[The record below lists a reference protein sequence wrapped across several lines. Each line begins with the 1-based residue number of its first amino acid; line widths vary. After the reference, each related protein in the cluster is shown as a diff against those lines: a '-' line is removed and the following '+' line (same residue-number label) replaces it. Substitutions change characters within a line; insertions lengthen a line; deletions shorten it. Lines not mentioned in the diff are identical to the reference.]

1 MPLSPDDVA
10 ALSRLLDE
18 SATLSRDELGPWLA
32 ALDKAQPELSRRL
45 RDMLRRQEQNHSTVL
60 IPQLP
65 RLDMDDDEDV
75 ATPGERV
82 GPYRLLRR
90 IGHGGMGSVWL
101 AERIDGAFKRNV
113 ALKLPRLVWAR
124 GLTRR
129 MTRER
134 EIGALLEHPNIARLY
149 DAGVDHEGRPFI
161 AMEYIDGKPLDVYC
175 RELNLNVHQRLGL
188 FLQIVRAIA
197 YAHGRLVIHRDI
209 KPANVLVDSSGQA
222 HLLDFG
228 IATLL
233 DDASAVDAALTQEQ
247 GRLLTLNYASPE
259 QIAGRP
265 LGVTADIYS
274 LGVLLFELLTGA
286 LPYTVKRN
294 TRGAIEEA
302 ILSGDAPL
310 ASARVADASLARGLR
325 GDIDAI
331 LTKALKGEPA
341 DRYQTA
347 EALAEDIRRYLA
359 GLPISARPD
368 GALYRLRKAILRHRL
383 PLMASAAVLVTAIV
397 GASISLTQAHKAN
410 QEAERAQVATRFVSD
425 LFALD
430 TPQPTAEQGSALTHA
445 TRLERASQLIEER
458 FREQPL
464 IQAELFG
471 LVSRVYLDLGMERR
485 AIEFASRQLQ
495 ILRDVDAAPTDIAQ
509 ALLFMATAAAATG
522 RSADAEDYAQQA
534 VATLPKGS
542 QVLHEALAELALRQ
556 VENGRREDVV
566 RGTILEAR
574 QAHSSVR
581 PRDTEPA
588 ALLWAEAELLEL
600 ANRFDD
606 ALPKYREA
614 IAKAIEQKGANSPEA
629 IEKQLDLA
637 YMLIVRNRSNE
648 ADAFGDS
655 AIATLE
661 SSGGVRAIRAARA
674 KAYLQATRLMMGAA
688 SYNETITNLDL
699 ISSRLKQ
706 IAIIVPNEVSAEIDF
721 HKASAHATFGN
732 YAQAHLLIQSS
743 APVLRASMQS
753 FSTLFPVAAVAG
765 EVAMH
770 LGEHDA
776 ADRYLRERMDLR
788 IKHGSGSKPFAAFDW
803 AFVAI
808 NLSMQG
814 RHSDADSFLS
824 KAPTFVDE
832 AADTE
837 ASYATVIP
845 KARALIRM
853 NSGDPWGAREVIG
866 SKLAPVTEVDFS
878 KVALDLVGE
887 IACATGDKELGLSYL
902 LAAIERP
909 WKPVSPAHPRFARIR
924 SIAGLCALSLGRT
937 RLAKE
942 LAAAARHAFTVQP
955 AVSPYFKEPLA
966 RLERLLQSK

>member
-397 GASISLTQAHKAN
+397 GGSISLTQSGKAS
-410 QEAERAQVATRFVSD
+410 QEAERAQVALRFAFD
-425 LFALD
+425 LFSLD
-430 TPQPTAEQGSALTHA
+430 GSQTVFGIEAAINQT
-445 TRLERASQLIEER
+445 TRLERAGQLIEER
-458 FREQPL
+458 FRTLPL
-464 IQAELFG
+464 TRADLYGVLCQA
-471 LVSRVYLDLGMERR
+471 YLDLGLEGK
-485 AIEFASRQLQ
+485 ANEFASNRLK
-495 ILRDVDAAPTDIAQ
+495 ILREQKVASREVAR
-509 ALLFMATAAAATG
+509 ALIQMAETVG
-522 RSADAEDYAQQA
+522 RSEEAEEYAQQA
-534 VATLPKGS
+534 VNALQNDNKQLP
-542 QVLHEALAELALRQ
+542 EALATLAQ
-556 VENGRREDVV
+556 VQLASGKPKETIQASLDRARLILSYSGRPD
-566 RGTILEAR
+566 
-574 QAHSSVR
+574 SV
-581 PRDTEPA
+581 PASLLLAEA
-588 ALLWAEAELLEL
+588 ALLAGD
-600 ANRFDD
+600 NQFDE
-606 ALPKYREA
+606 ALPIYRKAISEAIRQKGPTSREA
-614 IAKAIEQKGANSPEA
+614 ISGQI
-629 IEKQLDLA
+629 DVA
-637 YMLIVRNRSNE
+637 YQLIVRSRSDE
-648 ADAFGDS
+648 ASEFS
-655 AIATLE
+655 NPAIQALE
-661 SSGGVRAIRAARA
+661 RQGGAQLIRAASLKVA
-674 KAYLQATRLMMGAA
+674 LQETRLMMDATTYGETTKILDEALTQLSAVTSIIPREALAA
-688 SYNETITNLDL
+688 LQVRRAAVLSTVGDYE
-699 ISSRLKQ
+699 
-706 IAIIVPNEVSAEIDF
+706 
-721 HKASAHATFGN
+721 KAK
-732 YAQAHLLIQSS
+732 LLLQDS
-743 APVLRASMQS
+743 APIVRASPWS
-753 FSTLFPVAAVAG
+753 FRSLFLLAATEA

-770 LGEHDA
+770 VGEHEAAAKSLNERFAIRKELGEGDFA
-776 ADRYLRERMDLR
+776 
-788 IKHGSGSKPFAAFDW
+788 FAAYDW
-803 AFVAI
+803 VYIAI

-814 RHSDADSFLS
+814 RHKEAEDFLASAPKFDFVQGDKLSFNYGSL
-824 KAPTFVDE
+824 
-832 AADTE
+832 
-837 ASYATVIP
+837 IP
-845 KARALIRM
+845 QTLARIRM
-853 NSGDPWGAREVIG
+853 NAGDPQQAKQLLGG
-866 SKLAPVTEVDFS
+866 KLP
-878 KVALDLVGE
+878 ALKESNQFGLGKALVGE
-887 IACATGDKELGLSYL
+887 VACALGQGELGFAYL
-902 LAAIERP
+902 RSQEKYLEARRSPNDPGLARL
-909 WKPVSPAHPRFARIR
+909 R
-924 SIAGLCALSLGRT
+924 SIAGLCALKLNDRNQA
-937 RLAKE
+937 RKF
-942 LAAAARHAFTVQP
+942 AAAARQAFTSQP
-955 AVSPYFKEPLA
+955 RVSPYFKEPLS
-966 RLERLLQSK
+966 RLERLLQTK